1 MGYMD
6 WKEAHEHERA
16 RVAKR
21 RWKKGPETLKI
32 RQLLGNT
39 RLLAA
44 AWPRLLYTIDEG
56 QTLSFELFTE
66 LPSHSPN

>member
-1 MGYMD
+1 M
-6 WKEAHEHERA
+6 
-16 RVAKR
+16 AKR